1 MLHLKEM
8 QALQILQDP
17 DLRAAAEQTSQLIQ
31 AAMQDANVDNAD
43 EARAWAHVKDRP
55 AEKCEVCGK
64 NADGVLNCCSKG
76 GSWQD
81 TCKDLASEGGPHTWI
96 DGFNACKEE
105 VTQAEKDEQEEAE
118 RRRLQQQRENEKRE
132 AEEKER
138 RAQERKEAHRKK
150 SSLVISSSPL
160 PSMESNMRA

>member
-1 MLHLKEM
+1 ME
-8 QALQILQDP
+8 
-17 DLRAAAEQTSQLIQ
+17 AAVKVGVATE
-31 AAMQDANVDNAD
+31 AA
-43 EARAWAHVKDRP
+43 VKV
-55 AEKCEVCGK
+55 EVSGK
-64 NADGVLNCCSKG
+64 NADGVLNCCGKG

-150 SSLVISSSPL
+150 EEQ
-160 PSMESNMRA
+160 MKKEEEKKKEQQAA